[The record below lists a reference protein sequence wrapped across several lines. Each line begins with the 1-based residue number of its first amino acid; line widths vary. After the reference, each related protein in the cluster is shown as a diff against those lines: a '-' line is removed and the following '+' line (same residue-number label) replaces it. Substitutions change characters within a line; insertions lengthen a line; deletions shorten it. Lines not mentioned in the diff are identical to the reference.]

1 MRMVHAWATA
11 ICAWHHSGQS
21 LLGSN
26 PWGHDTRIAT
36 RRAREFSGAG
46 PQHLGSWRGTK
57 GMGMIAPMTDNV
69 TSGNASAHRDHAS
82 STTDR
87 PIRVGIMTCSDRG
100 ARGER
105 ADVSGPTLHNLVVD
119 HLSGQVVQY
128 RVVPDERT
136 PIEAILKEWADE
148 HKLDLILTTGGTGL
162 SPRDVTPDATR
173 AICDREVPAIAQAMF
188 LESLRITPYAMLTRA
203 TAGIR
208 RRTLI
213 VNLPGNP
220 RAVQENFGAIAE
232 VLPHAIDIIRGV
244 DTHAAHAGHR
254 QEQRGGTA
262 QSQAVLETRTV
273 RPAPALKDGPIA
285 KNVGGPPC

>member
-1 MRMVHAWATA
+1 MPSP
-11 ICAWHHSGQS
+11 HHIG
-21 LLGSN
+21 G
-26 PWGHDTRIAT
+26 
-36 RRAREFSGAG
+36 
-46 PQHLGSWRGTK
+46 WRGTN
-57 GMGMIAPMTDNV
+57 GQGMIAPMTDNV
-69 TSGNASAHRDHAS
+69 TSVPASAHNEHAS

-136 PIEAILKEWADE
+136 PIEATLKEWADE

-173 AICDREVPAIAQAMF
+173 AVCDREVPAIAQAMF

-244 DTHAAHAGHR
+244 DTHASHAGHNR
-254 QEQRGGTA
+254 RTHSGSA
-262 QSQAVLETRTV
+262 QSKPVLETRTV
-273 RPAPALKDGPIA
+273 KPTTSPEDGPIA
-285 KNVGGPPC
+285 RNVGGPPC

>member
-1 MRMVHAWATA
+1 
-11 ICAWHHSGQS
+11 
-21 LLGSN
+21 
-26 PWGHDTRIAT
+26 
-36 RRAREFSGAG
+36 
-46 PQHLGSWRGTK
+46 
-57 GMGMIAPMTDNV
+57 MTDNV
-69 TSGNASAHRDHAS
+69 TSGPASAHNEHAS

-136 PIEAILKEWADE
+136 PIEATLKEWADE

-173 AICDREVPAIAQAMF
+173 AVCDREVPAIAQAMF

-244 DTHAAHAGHR
+244 DTHASHAGH
-254 QEQRGGTA
+254 
-262 QSQAVLETRTV
+262 
-273 RPAPALKDGPIA
+273 
-285 KNVGGPPC
+285 